1 MKKAIDEEEPI
12 YESFVAS
19 HEPLVEAAE
28 TDTDKVKDEVAN
40 TKERWEKL
48 NVTWQERLDNLD
60 DLNKKVEEIDELIE
74 PVEELIA
81 CSEQTIENLAPI
93 GLDREK
99 GKEQIADLD
108 VSFVI

>member
-1 MKKAIDEEEPI
+1 
-12 YESFVAS
+12 
-19 HEPLVEAAE
+19 
-28 TDTDKVKDEVAN
+28 
-40 TKERWEKL
+40 
-48 NVTWQERLDNLD
+48 
-60 DLNKKVEEIDELIE
+60 LNKKVEEIDELIE